1 MRDAKKLEKYFKA
14 ISDSVM
20 YAREK
25 VRGWV
30 NSGYK
35 DSVQADN
42 VLAAMS
48 DVRVNA
54 NAVTKGMERAIKMHE
69 DSKEGNGVGMRR
81 LIENLKKIAD
91 SGIEEE
97 AKKIH
102 KNYAIS
108 ALKEVRDRD
117 IPAMILAL
125 KKDQVKEPLQEFQGV
140 LGGLESA
147 LFAFKSVA
155 KVGAA
160 SDAIARARKAVS
172 DLEKSL

>member
-97 AKKIH
+97 AKKI
-102 KNYAIS
+102 
-108 ALKEVRDRD
+108 
-117 IPAMILAL
+117 
-125 KKDQVKEPLQEFQGV
+125 
-140 LGGLESA
+140 
-147 LFAFKSVA
+147 
-155 KVGAA
+155 
-160 SDAIARARKAVS
+160 
-172 DLEKSL
+172 